1 MKDRLYI
8 TKADYEKLQRLIEG
22 RRTTGSFDMK
32 YLNLLEAELDRAEVV
47 EPEAIPPD
55 VVTMNSEVRL
65 KDLDSGNIIVYR
77 LVFPS
82 QARTENSI
90 SVLAPI
96 GMAMLGY
103 QVGDIIEWPVP
114 RGIRRLKVLE
124 VLFQP
129 EAAGV
134 SRV

>member
-22 RRTTGSFDMK
+22 MRSAGSFDMK
-32 YLNLLEAELDRAEVV
+32 YLNVLEEELGEAEIV

-65 KDLDSGNIIVYR
+65 KDLDSGDTVVYR
-77 LVFPS
+77 LVFPT

-90 SVLAPI
+90 SILAPI

-134 SRV
+134 SGG

>member
-22 RRTTGSFDMK
+22 MRSAGSFDMK
-32 YLNLLEAELDRAEVV
+32 YLNVLEEELGEAEIV

-65 KDLDSGNIIVYR
+65 KDLDSGDTVVYR
-77 LVFPS
+77 LVFPT

-90 SVLAPI
+90 SILAPI

-103 QVGDIIEWPVP
+103 QEGDIIEWPVP

-134 SRV
+134 SGG

>member
-1 MKDRLYI
+1 MRDRLYI

-22 RRTTGSFDMK
+22 MRTTGSFDKK
-32 YLNLLEAELDRAEVV
+32 YLNMLAEELDHAEVV
-47 EPEAIPPD
+47 EPEAVPPN

-65 KDLDSGNIIVYR
+65 KDLDSGQSIVYR
-77 LVFPS
+77 LVFPA
-82 QARTENSI
+82 QARRENSI

-134 SRV
+134 SGG

>member
-1 MKDRLYI
+1 MRDRLYI

-22 RRTTGSFDMK
+22 MRTTGSFDMK
-32 YLNLLEAELDRAEVV
+32 YLNMLAEELDHAEVV
-47 EPEAIPPD
+47 EPEAVPPN

-65 KDLDSGNIIVYR
+65 KDLDSGQSIVYR
-77 LVFPS
+77 LVFPA
-82 QARTENSI
+82 QARRENSI

-134 SRV
+134 SGG

>member
-22 RRTTGSFDMK
+22 RRTTGFFDMK

-129 EAAGV
+129 EAAGA
-134 SRV
+134 SRG

>member
-1 MKDRLYI
+1 VRDRLYI

-22 RRTTGSFDMK
+22 MRTTGSFDMK
-32 YLNLLEAELDRAEVV
+32 YLNMLAEELDHAEVV
-47 EPEAIPPD
+47 EPEAVPPN

-65 KDLDSGNIIVYR
+65 KDLDSGQSIVYR
-77 LVFPS
+77 LVFPA
-82 QARTENSI
+82 QARRENSI

-134 SRV
+134 SGG

>member
-32 YLNLLEAELDRAEVV
+32 YLSLLEAELDLAEVV

-114 RGIRRLKVLE
+114 RGIRRFKVLE

-134 SRV
+134 SGG